1 MKRVHQQAYLLL
13 FSFGFSLVLT
23 AEPAPP
29 DGPVEP
35 HDGIPVVLP
44 ALDHH
49 YPELPS
55 SIGPPPPPTELAVL
69 GTARKIGEGERES
82 RYEVVVEKVLW
93 GFCPRKT
100 IAVEGYLSDNER
112 EIIGLARTVDKS
124 EGDDYTSPYSSP
136 AEFEKAEIAF
146 GKARLDYYA
155 LSSPWIFVGNETKAQ
170 EGERTVRV
178 TKVLRGEGLKPGQEV
193 VVNLS
198 YNGQGP
204 LWGRYRRGHE
214 PLVRTEPML
223 YCCSGK
229 EDQDSRYELA
239 IRLPEEMEGRVLEA
253 LTRRDSYPV
262 VAAEDGSNMKVRK
275 IVFTGSTD
283 EAIELL
289 GIGEAATEVYV
300 CQSLIHQGPGVR
312 ARLDQEIRQRLLPAD
327 PDETAERI
335 QENLCR
341 VLSVIDREGLAR
353 ILDER
358 IASLETAGTAKDA
371 SNASISYL
379 LANLGE
385 GLWLARQHG
394 KRLLA
399 LPVKL
404 GPKQQEV
411 VESALAEVHL
421 ADRVELAAAVE
432 RTGLLPVVRTGSLQE
447 PTGTG
452 ATIRFAEDP
461 SRLRTVTQD
470 GILHIRDAATLGVK
484 SAIKL
489 PEDHEFI
496 SARPPDGRLALIA
509 KVTKRDS
516 SGSPDEY
523 GGMRVIEFDTGKLVA
538 EIPLAVHWNRSNTHE
553 FWLPDQE
560 LLILDDG
567 NWHRVKF
574 SAEGSS
580 VETVNLDRSNE
591 SELYN
596 GMGELT
602 EDGRSLFIL
611 DGGGKQLIFEV
622 KECDLET
629 RAKRTIGKIDPPL
642 KGFLSRKGLI
652 PGGETSS
659 WVIPDYPSMTAHH
672 SGRSSRRCSP
682 RMTCRRSLSLRTDP
696 RQCWPPVSGFLWAAS
711 MIENRRP

>member
-1 MKRVHQQAYLLL
+1 
-13 FSFGFSLVLT
+13 
-23 AEPAPP
+23 
-29 DGPVEP
+29 
-35 HDGIPVVLP
+35 
-44 ALDHH
+44 
-49 YPELPS
+49 
-55 SIGPPPPPTELAVL
+55 
-69 GTARKIGEGERES
+69 
-82 RYEVVVEKVLW
+82 
-93 GFCPRKT
+93 
-100 IAVEGYLSDNER
+100 
-112 EIIGLARTVDKS
+112 
-124 EGDDYTSPYSSP
+124 
-136 AEFEKAEIAF
+136 
-146 GKARLDYYA
+146 
-155 LSSPWIFVGNETKAQ
+155 
-170 EGERTVRV
+170 
-178 TKVLRGEGLKPGQEV
+178 
-193 VVNLS
+193 
-198 YNGQGP
+198 
-204 LWGRYRRGHE
+204 
-214 PLVRTEPML
+214 ML
-223 YCCSGK
+223 YCCSEKDRHDGY
-229 EDQDSRYELA
+229 YELA
-239 IRLPEEMEGRVLEA
+239 IRLPVEMEAPVREA

-262 VAAEDGSNMKVRK
+262 VASEDGSNTKVRK

-289 GIGEAATEVYV
+289 GIGDAATEVYV

-312 ARLDQEIRQRLLPAD
+312 ARLDQEIRQRLLPPD
-327 PDETAERI
+327 PDEAAERI

-399 LPVKL
+399 LPAKL
-404 GPKQQEV
+404 GPKQKEV

-421 ADRVELAAAVE
+421 ADRVELAAAVD
-432 RTGLLPVVRTGSLQE
+432 RTGLLPVVRTGSPQE
-447 PTGTG
+447 LIGAE

-470 GILHIRDAATLGVK
+470 GILHIRDAATLEVK

-516 SGSPDEY
+516 SGSRDEY
-523 GGMRVIEFDTGKLVA
+523 GEMRVIEFDTGKLVA
-538 EIPLAVHWNRSNTHE
+538 EIPLAVDWNLPNTNE

-567 NWHRVKF
+567 KWHRVKF
-574 SAEGSS
+574 AGEGSS
-580 VETVNLDRSNE
+580 VKTVNLDRSNE

-611 DGGGKQLIFEV
+611 DGGGKRLTFEV
-622 KECDLET
+622 KELDLET
-629 RAKRTIGKIDPPL
+629 RAKRTIGRIDPPL
-642 KGFLSRKGLI
+642 KGILSRKGLV
-652 PGGETSS
+652 PGGRNLFMGDPGLSIHDRT
-659 WVIPDYPSMTAHH
+659 
-672 SGRSSRRCSP
+672 
-682 RMTCRRSLSLRTDP
+682 SLR
-696 RQCWPPVSGFLWAAS
+696 PVIAPLFPEDDVQAITFTADGSKVVVATRERISVGGVYDRES
-711 MIENRRP
+711 ETMIRVHDLATGKTLLAFPSPIRWWVRAMALSPDEKRLVIVRDDSVIESYQLPSFAR